1 MAYVWAKST
10 KSGQAITRSGQIL
23 IDKRATQEQRLE
35 AMEILSEWR
44 ASHAYPLHA
53 IYIFL
58 RKKSTSIEKASLV
71 VRRLKR
77 TPSIIT
83 KLSRFPSMKLSRMQ
97 DIGGCR
103 SIVSNVKQVERLLEK
118 IKRSKTSHEIHNVKN
133 YIDEPKDTGYR
144 GVHIVFKYNASKPDY
159 KGYFIEAQLRSKIQH
174 AWATAV
180 EIVDTYT
187 KQALKSSGGEEEWR
201 KFFVYASAEFAKLE
215 DRPVGAHVEGIN
227 TKEELKKSLEAL
239 NVIKKLRAYSA
250 SSNFLASRESA
261 EFSYFLLTISHSGE
275 DVSIEVE
282 GYRLSE
288 LAVANQKYLEL
299 ESNIDGNSQRDVVLV
314 SATSLKD
321 LRKAY
326 PNYYADS
333 KEFVKHIN
341 QSIA

>member
-1 MAYVWAKST
+1 MTYEWTRST
-10 KSGQAITRSGQIL
+10 KSGKEITRSGQIL
-23 IDKRATQEQRLE
+23 IDKSGGEEERLE
-35 AMEILSEWR
+35 AMQVLSEWR

-58 RKKSTSIEKASLV
+58 RKKSTFIEKASLV

-118 IKRSKTSHEIHNVKN
+118 IKKSRTSHEIHNVKN
-133 YIDEPKDTGYR
+133 YIEEPKDTGYR
-144 GVHIVFKYNASKPDY
+144 GVHIVFKYNASKSDY
-159 KGYFIEAQLRSKIQH
+159 KGYFIEVQLRSKIQH

-187 KQALKSSGGEEEWR
+187 KQALKSNRGDEEWR

-215 DRPVGAHVEGIN
+215 DRPVGAHVDGIN
-227 TKEELKKSLEAL
+227 TKEELKKSLSAL
-239 NVIKKLRAYSA
+239 NVISKLRAYSA
-250 SSNFLASRESA
+250 SSNFLASKEST
-261 EFSYFLLTISHSGE
+261 EYSYFLLTISHNEE
-275 DVSIEVE
+275 DVNVDVQ
-282 GYRLSE
+282 GYRMSE
-288 LAVANQKYLEL
+288 LAIANQKYLEL
-299 ESNIDGNSQRDVVLV
+299 ESNLDNSSKQDVVLV

-333 KEFVKHIN
+333 KEFVRHIN
-341 QSIA
+341 QALA